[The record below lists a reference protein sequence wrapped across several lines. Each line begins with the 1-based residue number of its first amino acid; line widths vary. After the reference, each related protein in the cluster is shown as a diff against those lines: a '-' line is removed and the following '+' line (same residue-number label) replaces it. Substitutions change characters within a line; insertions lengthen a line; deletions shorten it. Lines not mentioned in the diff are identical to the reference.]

1 MQECLSTS
9 VVFNLEIGWMA
20 RGARR
25 RRDARAA
32 SCRSRSSI
40 FTLLG
45 AAKVVGSRKSEVG
58 SRKSEVGSNGV
69 PRRPSLPDP
78 YGTSDREGTAR
89 RNWHG
94 WTSGAGMVWLPLV
107 PRVERARGPPLTSFW
122 RFGVL
127 GQTRAR
133 QGGNGG
139 WRRLAE
145 RAVVG
150 ATECAPYPAQ
160 APYLTHACA
169 RDTQVPSTFRGCCS
183 ERAQQREAVCQAG
196 RRRRG
201 WQQQRRRGR
210 RQQRGRTSA

>member
-1 MQECLSTS
+1 
-9 VVFNLEIGWMA
+9 
-20 RGARR
+20 
-25 RRDARAA
+25 
-32 SCRSRSSI
+32 
-40 FTLLG
+40 
-45 AAKVVGSRKSEVG
+45 
-58 SRKSEVGSNGV
+58 
-69 PRRPSLPDP
+69 
-78 YGTSDREGTAR
+78 
-89 RNWHG
+89 
-94 WTSGAGMVWLPLV
+94 MVWLPLV
-107 PRVERARGPPLTSFW
+107 PRVERARPASDEFFW

-160 APYLTHACA
+160 APYITHACA

-196 RRRRG
+196 RLRAGDGAGGSSSDGAGGGSSEAGRVLEGDEKGEKSHTQADRQVRRQGDVIYRGTDCACAAGLIPACSSTSGATRRRPA
-201 WQQQRRRGR
+201 
-210 RQQRGRTSA
+210 SS